1 MIIFILKLVS
11 LRVRLKENTFNA
23 NEELRQ
29 LSKNDAKR
37 SRSRT
42 KTSFGRGSRSSG
54 LSANGRNGLSYFD
67 SASAEV
73 SSDAAKKHNGKFR
86 KRGKPGFLLKR

>member
-11 LRVRLKENTFNA
+11 LRVRLKEKTFNA

-86 KRGKPGFLLKR
+86 KRGKPGFLFKR